1 MNIYIC
7 IKHVPDSAAT
17 ITISGPTEIDERITF
32 LLNPYDENA
41 LEAGVQL
48 KPRFPGSE
56 LVAVTVGKSAAAD
69 TLRSALAMGADRGLH
84 VVCDRRLDWTETAAA
99 LAAAITRDGQ
109 PALVLTGKA
118 AIDSE
123 GGQTMFRLAAR
134 LGLPAATNAAAIE
147 RQGDMLT
154 VVSELESGGRQ
165 HLQLRLPSVVGCAK
179 SLNAPRYPTFPDI
192 VKARKKP
199 IETVDLGDLPAAL
212 TQRQVVLTALRPAL
226 EERRGELL
234 QGPAEAAVAALIEKL
249 SREAR
254 VI

>member
-1 MNIYIC
+1 LNIYVC

-17 ITISGPTEIDERITF
+17 ITVTGPAEIDERITF

-41 LEAGVQL
+41 VEAGVRL
-48 KPRFPGSE
+48 KPQFAGPE
-56 LVAVTVGKSAAAD
+56 LVAVTAGKAAAAD

-84 VVCDRRLDWTETAAA
+84 VVGDCRLDWTQTAAA

-134 LGLPAATNAAAIE
+134 LGLPAATNAVAIE
-147 RQGDMLT
+147 RRGGALT
-154 VVSELESGGRQ
+154 VASELESGARQ
-165 HLQLRLPSVVGCAK
+165 YIQLPLPGIVGCAK
-179 SLNAPRYPTFPDI
+179 SLNQPRYPTFPDI
-192 VKARKKP
+192 VRARKKP
-199 IETVDLGDLPAAL
+199 IETIDLNDLCDPL
-212 TQRQVVLTALRPAL
+212 PQRQVGLTALRTAL
-226 EERRGELL
+226 EERRGEVLD
-234 QGPAEAAVAALIEKL
+234 GPGEAAVAALIEKL
-249 SREAR
+249 SSEAR